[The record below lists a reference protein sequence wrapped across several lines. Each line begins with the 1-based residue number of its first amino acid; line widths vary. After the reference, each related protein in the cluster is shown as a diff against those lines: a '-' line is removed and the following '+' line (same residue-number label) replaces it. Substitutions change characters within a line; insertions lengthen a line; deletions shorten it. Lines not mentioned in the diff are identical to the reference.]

1 MCVFRHYGCAY
12 VMTMTALSAIVEA
25 SRYFPIFHIE
35 DVYITGVLRRMVEL
49 PMYVAEKGIFTDFYD
64 TFYSPCEFTHYRRVT
79 GTGFDR
85 TYKYTNVWASL
96 IHHNGRC
103 NQFEKVGLPCLCT

>member
-1 MCVFRHYGCAY
+1 
-12 VMTMTALSAIVEA
+12 MTMSALSAIVDA

-49 PMYVAEKGIFTDFYD
+49 PMFLAEPGVFTDFYD
-64 TFYSPCEFTHYRRVT
+64 TFYSHCEFVRYRRVT

-85 TYKYTNVWASL
+85 LFKYNNLWASL
-96 IHHNGRC
+96 IYQNSTCRRT
-103 NQFEKVGLPCLCT
+103 NEFNVPCACSEYMV